1 MSVNNKAKK
10 LTTLSQ
16 TAIKSLFEGQVLG
29 WFLVEYTK
37 GSYFFLVDKK
47 QTSAAKFKS
56 PKIVKVLLERYGVDT
71 AKVTDK
77 SEFLAGTV
85 GLAEGNHE
93 MVIGVKKN
101 GAGKSTLRTVMK
113 DSGFKKILKTVSI
126 VKAHSLSI
134 SNQALT
140 AEEASEI
147 QHEEEDKQQV
157 SSAAASLSLNEKE
170 QDALRFALWA
180 KDNVSKMY
188 TPNPGSDLEDFFH
201 KCLRRLD
208 KFKSKKL
215 YKMFDPKYW
224 NKKFRDVEHPLFDK
238 LGTYRHTKEYN
249 EVLIQVCTSQL
260 RLLEVASEN
269 ENIEAL
275 VNELYDS
282 NFVDSFTEFE
292 QKLKDSGFKKNEIP
306 EIISAF
312 GADNM
317 AEFTQLLEVC
327 GGKRKQMMY
336 LLAAIGHNSWD
347 RLLGMLDQI
356 EAV

>member
-16 TAIKSLFEGQVLG
+16 TSIKGLFEGSTRG
-29 WFLVEYTK
+29 WFLVEKSK
-37 GSYFFLVDKK
+37 GSYYFLVDKK
-47 QTSAAKFKS
+47 QATAAKFKS
-56 PKIVKVLLERYGVDT
+56 PKIVKSLLERYDVDT
-71 AKVTDK
+71 SKITDK
-77 SEFLAGTV
+77 AEFLSGTV
-85 GLAEGNHE
+85 GLTEGNYE
-93 MVIGVKKN
+93 MVIAVKKN

-113 DSGFKKILKTVSI
+113 DSSFKKILKTVSI

-134 SNQALT
+134 SEQPLT
-140 AEEASEI
+140 AEEAAEI

-157 SSAAASLSLNEKE
+157 SSATEALSLNEKE
-170 QDALRFALWA
+170 QEALRFALWS

-201 KCLRRLD
+201 KCLRRLE

-224 NKKFRDVEHPLFDK
+224 NKKFRDVNHPLFDK

-249 EVLIQVCTSQL
+249 ETLIQVCTSQL
-260 RLLEVASEN
+260 QL
-269 ENIEAL
+269 IEAASANEDVDAI
-275 VNELYDS
+275 VNDLYDS
-282 NFVDSFTEFE
+282 EFVESFTEFE
-292 QKLKDSGFKKNEIP
+292 QQLKSLGFKKNEIP

-312 GADNM
+312 GADNLE
-317 AEFTQLLEVC
+317 EFSQLLELC
-327 GGKRKQMMY
+327 GGKRKQIMY
-336 LLAAIGHNSWD
+336 LLATIGHNSWV